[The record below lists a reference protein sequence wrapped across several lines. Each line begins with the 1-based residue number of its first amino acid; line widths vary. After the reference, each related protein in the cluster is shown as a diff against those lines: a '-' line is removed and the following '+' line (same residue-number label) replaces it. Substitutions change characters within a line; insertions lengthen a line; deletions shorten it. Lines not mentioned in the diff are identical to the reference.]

1 MTRITSFTPPISLR
15 PGNKQSWG
23 QLQGSAQALTILQ
36 GAYSTQ
42 GLSLVVTAD
51 ASNANRLETELQFF
65 NQRNDFEIL
74 HLADWET
81 LPYDTISPHQDI
93 ISDRLKTLYQ
103 LPHTKHGILVVPI
116 TSLLQ
121 RLMPA
126 DYLIGNSLMVACG
139 QKINIAT
146 MRSNF
151 EKAGYHFVDTVYEH
165 GEYAV
170 RGSLIDIYPMGSDQP
185 YRLDLFDD
193 EIETLRT
200 FDPET
205 QLTVEQVTSIQ
216 LLPAKEFPLDKNG
229 ISRFKQQW
237 LEKFDVN
244 HKACPIFQDIS
255 AGISPSGIEYYLPL
269 FFEKC
274 SSLFDYLPDTT
285 QIYAIGDIEKSA
297 ENFWLELMRR
307 YENRRVDPQRP
318 ILAPKDIYLQIDEFF
333 GLLKNYCRTFVASA
347 TLEEKPGQTN
357 FATLTPPSLP
367 IQSQA
372 DNPLGAVEAFLL
384 EFTAKNKPNGNLP
397 GRVLF
402 CADSAGRRETLL
414 ELFSRIRITPTL
426 LDDWA
431 SFIHG
436 NDKIAMTIAPLEQGL
451 LLNDPAI
458 ALITETQLFG
468 ERVQQQRR
476 RKQAQDTSDLI
487 VKNLTELKI
496 GSPVVHIDH
505 GVGRYRGLET
515 ITIDE
520 QTNEFLTL
528 EYADETKLYVP
539 VTNLHLISRY
549 SGTDEESA
557 PLHKLGTELWQKA
570 KRKAAEQIRDTAAE
584 LLEVYARRAARK
596 GFAFADPKEAY
607 LNFASS
613 FPFEETPDQ
622 QRAIE
627 AVIADMLSPKPMD
640 RLICG
645 DVGFGKTEVAMRAA
659 FVASHGGKQVV
670 ILAPTTLL
678 AQQHFESLKD
688 RFANWPITI
697 DVLSRFRTNKETEEV
712 QQRLAEGKVDI
723 VVGTHKLLSPD
734 IKYKNLG
741 LLIIDEEH
749 RFGVRQKEQLK
760 SLRAEID
767 ILTLTAT
774 PIPRTLNMSMAGIRD
789 LSIIAT
795 PPAKRLSVKTFVR
808 QHDETIIKEAVLRE
822 ILRGGQVYFLHNEV
836 STIEKTARE
845 LQELVPEARI
855 VIGHGQMPE
864 RELERVMSDFYHKR
878 FNVMVCTT
886 IIETGID
893 IPSANTIVI
902 HRADK
907 FGLAQLHQLRGRV
920 GRSHHQAYAYLMTP
934 DKRSMTADA
943 VKRLEAIVSAE
954 ELGSGFTLATY
965 DMEIRGTGELLG
977 DEQSGQIQ
985 TIGFSLYMEML
996 DRAIKAIRQGKIP
1009 NPNKDFEGMVD
1020 VNLRIPALIP
1030 ADYLPD
1036 VHLRLVMYK
1045 RIANA
1050 ETEEAL
1056 RELQVEMIDRFGL
1069 LPEQIK
1075 NLIRVTQIKLKA
1087 QTIGIAKLEANART
1101 GRIEFASET
1110 RVEPLTIVRLVQT
1123 APHMYKLEGANQL
1136 KFTLAME
1143 TTDQRLQQVADLL
1156 TKLMH

>member
-1 MTRITSFTPPISLR
+1 MASITPCNPPVSTRT
-15 PGNKQSWG
+15 GNRQYWG
-23 QLQGSAQALTILQ
+23 QLHGSAQALAILH
-36 GAYSTQ
+36 GAYQTQ
-42 GLSLVVTAD
+42 GFSLVITAD
-51 ASNANRLETELQFF
+51 TSSALRLETELEFF
-65 NQRNDFEIL
+65 NERSDFNIL

-93 ISDRLKTLYQ
+93 ISDRLKTLYL
-103 LPHTKHGILVVPI
+103 LPQTQQGILVVPV

-126 DYLIGNSLMVACG
+126 DYLIGNSLMVKCG
-139 QKINIAT
+139 QQINIDN
-146 MRSNF
+146 MRRNF
-151 EKAGYHFVDTVYEH
+151 EKAGYHCVDTVYEH

-170 RGSLIDIYPMGSDQP
+170 RGSLVDIFPMGSAQP

-205 QLTVEQVTSIQ
+205 QLTVEQVDSIQ
-216 LLPAKEFPLDKNG
+216 LLPAKEFPLDKVSIG
-229 ISRFKQQW
+229 RFKQHW
-237 LEKFDVN
+237 METFEVD
-244 HKACPIFQDIS
+244 HKACSIFQDIS
-255 AGISPSGIEYYLPL
+255 AGISPPGIEYYLPL
-269 FFEKC
+269 FFEQC
-274 SSLFDYLPDTT
+274 STLFDYLPDNT
-285 QIYAIGDIEKSA
+285 QIYGLGDIEKAA
-297 ENFWLELMRR
+297 ENFWLELLRR
-307 YENRRVDPQRP
+307 YESRRVDPQRP
-318 ILAPKDIYLQIDEFF
+318 ILPPKAIYLAIDELF
-333 GLLKNYCRTFVASA
+333 GHLKNYCRTFVDSGQ
-347 TLEEKPGQTN
+347 LEEKQGQTN
-357 FATLTPPSLP
+357 FNTQIPPSLP
-367 IQSQA
+367 IRAQA
-372 DNPLGAVEAFLL
+372 DNPLAAVQAFLM
-384 EFTAKNKPNGNLP
+384 EFGA

-402 CADSAGRRETLL
+402 CADSAGRRESLL
-414 ELFSRIRITPTL
+414 ELLSRIRIVPVIVDSWKT
-426 LDDWA
+426 
-431 SFIHG
+431 FIHG
-436 NDKIAMTIAPLEQGL
+436 KDKLAITTAPLEQGL
-451 LLNDPAI
+451 LLADPAI

-468 ERVQQQRR
+468 ERVQQTRR
-476 RKQAQDTSDLI
+476 RKQSQDNADLI

-505 GVGRYRGLET
+505 GVGRYRGLQT
-515 ITIDE
+515 ITIDD

-549 SGTDEESA
+549 SGTDEELA
-557 PLHKLGTELWQKA
+557 PLHRLGNEAWQKA

-607 LNFASS
+607 LNFAAS

-640 RLICG
+640 RLVCG

-659 FVASHGGKQVV
+659 FVASHGGKQVA

-678 AQQHFESLKD
+678 AQQHYESLKD
-688 RFANWPITI
+688 RFADWPITI
-697 DVLSRFRTNKETEEV
+697 EVLSRFKTDKEVKEAA
-712 QQRLAEGKVDI
+712 QKIADGKIDI

-760 SLRAEID
+760 ALRAEID

-795 PPAKRLSVKTFVR
+795 PPARRLSVKTFVR
-808 QHDETIIKEAVLRE
+808 THDDNIIKEAILRE
-822 ILRGGQVYFLHNEV
+822 ILRGGQVYYLHNEV
-836 STIEKTARE
+836 SSIEKTARD

-855 VIGHGQMPE
+855 VIGHGQMRE
-864 RELERVMSDFYHKR
+864 RDLERVMSDFYHKR

-893 IPSANTIVI
+893 IPNANTIVI

-920 GRSHHQAYAYLMTP
+920 GRSHHQAYAYLLTP
-934 DKRSMTADA
+934 DKRAMTGDA
-943 VKRLEAIVSAE
+943 VKRLEAIAAAE
-954 ELGSGFTLATY
+954 DLGAGFTLATY

-985 TIGFSLYMEML
+985 TIGFSLYMDML
-996 DRAIKAIRQGKIP
+996 DRAIKAIRQGKVP
-1009 NPNKDFEGMVD
+1009 DPSKDFEGMVD

-1036 VHLRLVMYK
+1036 VHSRLVMYK
-1045 RIANA
+1045 RLANA
-1050 ETEEAL
+1050 DTEAAL
-1056 RELQVEMIDRFGL
+1056 RDLQVEMIDRFGL
-1069 LPEQIK
+1069 LPEQTK

-1087 QTIGIAKLEANART
+1087 QTIGITKLEASARS
-1101 GRIEFASET
+1101 GVIEFSSDT
-1110 RVEPLTIVRLVQT
+1110 RVEPLTIVKMVQS
-1123 APHMYKLEGANQL
+1123 APHAYKLEGANKL
-1136 KFTLAME
+1136 KFSLPME
-1143 TTDQRLQQVADLL
+1143 TTEQRLQQVSDLL
-1156 TKLMH
+1156 TKLMP